1 MQANHVIRKTAKIYG
16 LDFARRSARLGLRN
30 LSAIARQITFRETFD
45 VPGGDID
52 V

>member
-1 MQANHVIRKTAKIYG
+1 
-16 LDFARRSARLGLRN
+16 LRN